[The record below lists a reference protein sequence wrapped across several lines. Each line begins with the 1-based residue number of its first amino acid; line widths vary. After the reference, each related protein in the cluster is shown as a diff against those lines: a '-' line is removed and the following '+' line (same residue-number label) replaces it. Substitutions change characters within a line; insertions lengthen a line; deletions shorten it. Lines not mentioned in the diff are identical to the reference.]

1 MLVEKRYKMN
11 ISHIKVGLLKCNCYL
26 VEKNYK
32 YLLIDPGDDLEK
44 IEEFI
49 KGKEI
54 VGILLNHSHFDHVA
68 SCYDLHQKYNYSVY
82 DLNNLEEGKNN
93 IDCFEFELIKTFG
106 HTKDSVTYYF
116 KEDKVMFT
124 GDFLFYHTIGRCDLV
139 ESDYE
144 LMKKSIKKI
153 KQYDSDIDIYP
164 GHGISTTLENEIDN
178 NPYF

>member
-54 VGILLNHSHFDHVA
+54 VGILLTHSHFDHVA
-68 SCYDLHQKYNYSVY
+68 SC
-82 DLNNLEEGKNN
+82 
-93 IDCFEFELIKTFG
+93 
-106 HTKDSVTYYF
+106 
-116 KEDKVMFT
+116 
-124 GDFLFYHTIGRCDLV
+124 
-139 ESDYE
+139 
-144 LMKKSIKKI
+144 
-153 KQYDSDIDIYP
+153 
-164 GHGISTTLENEIDN
+164 
-178 NPYF
+178 